1 MQEVMPGSSLPRL
14 ESEHPRVMGL
24 VPTPGRFR
32 RDHMADDELEAF
44 LQANH
49 FLDDAE
55 SLKKSRQNQQAE
67 VAKQFIR

>member
-1 MQEVMPGSSLPRL
+1 MMQEVMPGSSLQSL
-14 ESEHPRVMGL
+14 ESEDPRVMGL
-24 VPTPGRFR
+24 VPTSGRFR
-32 RDHMADDELEAF
+32 RDHMADEAF

-55 SLKKSRQNQQAE
+55 SLKQNQQAE